1 MHDKRGCVSISVC
14 YVCTCDT
21 HQYTNV
27 VCMAHT
33 VPQVLLGLKDKRPV
47 AKVADFGLSKSR
59 HTTFLTNMSSQ
70 RGTLPWIAPEILRT
84 PDTVTEKADVFSF
97 GVMMWE
103 LWTSKV
109 CI

>member
-1 MHDKRGCVSISVC
+1 MYTVHVHDDESQPVMVS
-14 YVCTCDT
+14 
-21 HQYTNV
+21 HTN
-27 VCMAHT
+27 HT
-33 VPQVLLGLKDKRPV
+33 PQVLLGFKDKRPV

-97 GVMMWE
+97 GVRCW
-103 LWTSKV
+103 LQGGQFHLQ
-109 CI
+109 CPH